1 MNIDNIDIRKGGN
14 IIIGSIFEVGN
25 GLDITLLVDKC
36 RMAGCTLHFE
46 NEDITVDDGYGD
58 DVGMRSKVMLY
69 TLLAG
74 HPKAA
79 WDYFNFLYNQAN
91 KEKAPSD

>member
-1 MNIDNIDIRKGGN
+1 MNIENIDIRKGSSVT
-14 IIIGSIFEVGN
+14 IGSIFEVGN

-36 RMAGCTLHFE
+36 RTVGCTLHFE
-46 NEDITVDDGYGD
+46 DEDITVDDGYGD
-58 DVGMRSKVMLY
+58 DAGMRAKVMLY

-79 WDYFNFLYNQAN
+79 QDYFNFLFKQAN
-91 KEKAPSD
+91 KGTAPSD

>member
-1 MNIDNIDIRKGGN
+1 MNINDLDIRKGGS
-14 IIIGSIFEVGN
+14 ITIGSIFEVGN

-46 NEDITVDDGYGD
+46 DEDITVDDGYGD
-58 DVGMRSKVMLY
+58 NAGMRAKVMLY
-69 TLLAG
+69 TLLSD

-79 WDYFNFLYNQAN
+79 QDYFNYLYKQAN
-91 KEKAPSD
+91 KKKAPSD